1 MQVLAHL
8 SAIVEQ
14 IRRIHRSW
22 LWRATHVRARR
33 AGNLAELSQVKVA
46 FGFSEYRGNPRGGWL
61 VVVLTARWLLQW
73 QKREEAEPMPWQPT
87 PHNTHMTPHAYAFK
101 PKHHPRNHN
110 PERSDYGLNPSPL

>member
-1 MQVLAHL
+1 MQILAHL

-73 QKREEAEPMPWQPT
+73 QKREEAEPNAMAAHPPQHTHDAACICIQAETPPTQPQ
-87 PHNTHMTPHAYAFK
+87 
-101 PKHHPRNHN
+101 PR
-110 PERSDYGLNPSPL
+110 EI